1 MTYMFHNVCNL
12 DLDFSNW
19 DVSKVT
25 NFEYMFYQSEIKDV
39 DMSNWKHSLNARM
52 KNMFSNSEVENV
64 IFGDISNVYNMD
76 SIFIGC
82 HNLKSVTMTHPINSN
97 LSNYSMFSNVTS
109 EGTFYYN
116 PQYDYSKVIAE
127 LPETWTAIPLE

>member
-1 MTYMFHNVCNL
+1 MFHSVCNL

-39 DMSNWKHSLNARM
+39 DMSNWKHSSNARM

-97 LSNYSMFSNVTS
+97 LSNYSMFYNVTS